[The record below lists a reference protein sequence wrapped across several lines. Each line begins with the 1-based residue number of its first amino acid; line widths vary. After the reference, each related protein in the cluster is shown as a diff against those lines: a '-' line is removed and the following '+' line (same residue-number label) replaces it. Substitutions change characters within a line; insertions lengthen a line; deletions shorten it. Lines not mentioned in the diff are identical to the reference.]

1 MGCGFRQ
8 TDGCGKRQ
16 AGRGPY
22 ANTTAMAGRIYRL
35 DVGGVTSG
43 PYNVDNGSI

>member
-8 TDGCGKRQ
+8 TDGSGKRQ
-16 AGRGPY
+16 GRPGSY

-35 DVGGVTSG
+35 DVGEVTSG